1 MTGVMYGG
9 VDQVTGVTMLT
20 PGLPA
25 LAVMAQFE
33 ALAVHGEPPFTLAET
48 LGALDVDG
56 YMTTT

>member
-1 MTGVMYGG
+1 MLT
-9 VDQVTGVTMLT
+9 TRLT

-25 LAVMAQFE
+25 LDFMAQFGE
-33 ALAVHGEPPFTLAET
+33 LAVHGEPPFTLAET